1 MIVKL
6 KEIFSFEL
14 NSILALRRH
23 VAVFLCTSDLY
34 GHIEYGDYL
43 RYFLVSTLNW

>member
-1 MIVKL
+1 MLVKL

-14 NSILALRRH
+14 NSILALRRR
-23 VAVFLCTSDLY
+23 VAVFLCTSDLH